1 MILTDDSKQMET
13 KMKEIC
19 AGSKTRGD
27 VVHESLDMYRDVYI
41 RTRRG
46 INILKAV
53 SSITQKSNDEHMLM
67 NGGTVGRQICAG
79 CRRQQV
85 MRNTRRVQSKKQVQG
100 RSKCSRKE

>member
-1 MILTDDSKQMET
+1 MEM

-19 AGSKTRGD
+19 AGTKTRGD

-53 SSITQKSNDEHMLM
+53 SGIMRGIQM
-67 NGGTVGRQICAG
+67 N
-79 CRRQQV
+79 
-85 MRNTRRVQSKKQVQG
+85 
-100 RSKCSRKE
+100 KC